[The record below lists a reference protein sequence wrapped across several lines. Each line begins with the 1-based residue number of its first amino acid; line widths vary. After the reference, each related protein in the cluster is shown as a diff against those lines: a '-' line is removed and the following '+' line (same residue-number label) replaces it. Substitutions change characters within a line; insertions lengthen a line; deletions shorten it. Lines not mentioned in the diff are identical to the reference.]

1 MPAGFRGSYADH
13 VIELGIKRAL
23 RNKTQKEKKLAG
35 KIERE
40 FSNDTHSAQHLA
52 CRMSV
57 PNVYAYA
64 ECRIKSVQ
72 LSGQQQCACVH
83 FPAHSYFKGKK

>member
-40 FSNDTHSAQHLA
+40 FSNDADTKKFESSTGT
-52 CRMSV
+52 R
-57 PNVYAYA
+57 
-64 ECRIKSVQ
+64 
-72 LSGQQQCACVH
+72 LSGG
-83 FPAHSYFKGKK
+83 SRGKVEQLHKNP

>member
-1 MPAGFRGSYADH
+1 MPAGFTGSYAAH

-23 RNKTQKEKKLAG
+23 RNKTQKEKKRAG

-40 FSNDTHSAQHLA
+40 FSNDTNAAQHLA

-57 PNVYAYA
+57 PNVCAYA
-64 ECRIKSVQ
+64 ECLCRM
-72 LSGQQQCACVH
+72 L
-83 FPAHSYFKGKK
+83 Y

>member
-35 KIERE
+35 KKEGE
-40 FSNDTHSAQHLA
+40 FSNDTNTKKFESSQGT
-52 CRMSV
+52 
-57 PNVYAYA
+57 
-64 ECRIKSVQ
+64 RIPGGSRGKVEQ
-72 LSGQQQCACVH
+72 LYKNA
-83 FPAHSYFKGKK
+83 

>member
-1 MPAGFRGSYADH
+1 MGIVVKNQEVNMPAGFRGSYADH

-40 FSNDTHSAQHLA
+40 FSNDTNSAKFESSQGTRLPG
-52 CRMSV
+52 RSGGKV
-57 PNVYAYA
+57 ELVYPN
-64 ECRIKSVQ
+64 
-72 LSGQQQCACVH
+72 
-83 FPAHSYFKGKK
+83 P